1 MMSFRILQAVCLLTM
16 RTALAAVAL
25 QDPSDIIPASAW
37 AADNALIADYNI
49 PMPAS
54 QPSDILAKHVFKENQ
69 TSIRY
74 AVYTVDANDTSVIL
88 VSDSATLDLS
98 YVNVIKYGYS
108 TNLNDASAYGFN
120 AAINVANASAAS
132 FKYLNVTTHNG
143 AANIYSYGTDTV
155 VNVTNS
161 WLYSSGPV
169 SHGLYAAGN
178 GTIHGSKV
186 QHFSGGRRSSSFAGD
201 GPRGTVYV
209 SDSVAHTTGIGS
221 ATFYALGEIFA
232 NNVAAK
238 AENAP
243 TAFMDGTQNISM
255 DNCECTAGLLGG
267 MVIFSSAVRQAGASV
282 DVRNSK
288 LTTTG
293 STMPGLWFGNVI
305 ADAYL
310 YNTQVVAA
318 SGVLV
323 VANYSQVTQD
333 FDRYASYSDNPD
345 LAPAEAYITVAES
358 FLAGDL
364 VTYNSSY
371 ISWNLSSHSYWVGA
385 SYAGYGQALVDV
397 TLDATSNWT
406 LTATSYVQNL
416 TDADS
421 SLANIASAGHT
432 LYYNSSALLNGW
444 LNNQTIELSGGG
456 SITPR
461 TQS

>member
-1 MMSFRILQAVCLLTM
+1 MSLRILQAMCLLTM
-16 RTALAAVAL
+16 RTALAAVSL
-25 QDPSDIIPASAW
+25 QDPSDVIPASAW

-49 PMPAS
+49 PLPKS
-54 QPSDILAKHVFKENQ
+54 QPSDVLAKHVFKGNQ
-69 TSIRY
+69 TSVKY

-88 VSDSATLDLS
+88 VSDSATVDLS
-98 YVNVIKYGYS
+98 YVNVIKFGYS
-108 TNLNDASAYGFN
+108 TNLDDASFWGFN
-120 AAINVANASAAS
+120 AAINVANASTAS
-132 FKYLNVTTHNG
+132 FNHINVTAHNG

-178 GTIHGSKV
+178 GTIYGSKV

-201 GPRGTVYV
+201 SPKGTVYV

-221 ATFYALGEIFA
+221 ATFYALGQIFA
-232 NNVAAK
+232 NNVAAI

-243 TAFMDGTQNISM
+243 TVFMDGTQNISIT
-255 DNCECTAGLLGG
+255 NCECTAGLLGG
-267 MVIFSSAVRQAGASV
+267 LIIFSSAVREAGASV
-282 DVRNSK
+282 DIRDSK

-305 ADAYL
+305 SDVYL
-310 YNTQVVAA
+310 YNTQVATA

-323 VANYSQVTQD
+323 VANFSQVTQD
-333 FDRYASYSDNPD
+333 FDHYASYSDNSD

-358 FLAGDL
+358 YLAGDL
-364 VTYNSSY
+364 VAYNNSY
-371 ISWNLSSHSYWVGA
+371 ISWNLTSHSYWAGA
-385 SYAGYGQALVDV
+385 SYSGYGQAQVDV
-397 TLDATSNWT
+397 SLDATSNWT
-406 LTATSYVQNL
+406 LTATSYVQNI

-421 SLANIASAGHT
+421 SLANIASGGHT
-432 LYYNSSALLNGW
+432 LYYNPSALLNGW
-444 LNNQTIELSGGG
+444 LNNKTIALSGGG
-456 SITPR
+456 SITPG